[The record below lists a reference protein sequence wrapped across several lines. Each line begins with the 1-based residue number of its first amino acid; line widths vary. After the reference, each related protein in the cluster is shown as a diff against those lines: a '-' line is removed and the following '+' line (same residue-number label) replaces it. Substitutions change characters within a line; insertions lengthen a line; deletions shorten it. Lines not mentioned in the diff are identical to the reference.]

1 MAKLERQSNLELLRI
16 LSMFG
21 VLTSHSLTAMYDLH
35 TANFSLPNE
44 IRVYIMNASV
54 LAVNCFVLISGY
66 FQIKQ
71 SWRGFVKLLSP
82 CFFYV
87 LFFTGRYNSL
97 PVLSRDM
104 LDRFHERF
112 IFSKATF
119 DS

>member
-87 LFFTGRYNSL
+87 LFFKDSK
-97 PVLSRDM
+97 
-104 LDRFHERF
+104 FHTKSSIRKK
-112 IFSKATF
+112 I
-119 DS
+119 

>member
-71 SWRGFVKLLSP
+71 SWRICEIVITLFLL
-82 CFFYV
+82 C
-87 LFFTGRYNSL
+87 
-97 PVLSRDM
+97 
-104 LDRFHERF
+104 F
-112 IFSKATF
+112 IFF
-119 DS
+119 VDCIFYGENEY